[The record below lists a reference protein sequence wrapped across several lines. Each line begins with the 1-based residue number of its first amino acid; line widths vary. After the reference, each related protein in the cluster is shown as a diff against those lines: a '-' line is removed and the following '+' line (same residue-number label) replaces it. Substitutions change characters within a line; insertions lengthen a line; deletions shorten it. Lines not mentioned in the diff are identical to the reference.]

1 MSESGRKAS
10 PQRKKTDRSVGLDD
24 DILRFVRSNE
34 ESMEIQNPNDKMM
47 FDLRS
52 KVVALKKA
60 KKAENL
66 KVVSRRERGK
76 LVRLWLVKK

>member
-24 DILRFVRSNE
+24 DILWFVRSNE
-34 ESMEIQNPNDKMM
+34 ESMEMQNPNDKMM